1 MSDPEEHVARM
12 EATSG
17 IGRVARKR
25 ARAELEKHWFEEN
38 RDAIAHYNRRVAE
51 HGLLSDDAGR
61 L

>member
-1 MSDPEEHVARM
+1 MK
-12 EATSG
+12 ATSG
-17 IGRVARKR
+17 IGRAARKR
-25 ARAELEKHWFEEN
+25 ARAELEKHWLEDN